1 MSKREVRYLW
11 VVEGCWDMTDPNDWV
26 PFRMGAFSLEEAR
39 KNKKDLEG
47 KGAAHRHGDRTFYR
61 IRKYVPFIEK

>member
-11 VVEGCWDMTDPNDWV
+11 VVEGSFDQDDPDDWF
-26 PFRMGAFSLEEAR
+26 PFRLGALSLKDAR
-39 KNKKDLEG
+39 ENKKELIE
-47 KGAAHRHGDRTFYR
+47 HGDMIYYR